1 MLSSTLR
8 NLNPKFSLN
17 KITHLNPALFNKI
30 LLTND
35 VEKKI
40 TSLQITNQYQKHNYS
55 TSTSHTPELNNLNT
69 TAFKNFLGL
78 SQLEPGQILKL
89 NRNELQALLTTDDKK
104 VIQAMFNHAESVS
117 QRFFKNKIY
126 LRGIVE
132 FSNECEK
139 NCKYCGVRR
148 SIKNVKR
155 YCMSQEDILKCSDV
169 VYNNGYGTFMLQSG
183 EITTPERIAW
193 LEDLIKKIKK
203 RSRELE
209 SKRFNR
215 PLSECKGLQIALSVG
230 ELSSEDYQRLYDAGA
245 RRYLLRIESSNP
257 KVYAKLHPRDH
268 SWEVRHKCLLELK
281 RIGYQTGTGVLVGV
295 PYQTSWDMADDILY
309 LDQLGAH
316 MIGMGPYVYQPH
328 TPIGNLWKFTVGR
341 KIKSMEEYHERLV
354 DQTIR
359 MYALTRIVMGN
370 SNIAATTALEALS
383 PTAREKALVSG
394 CNLVMPIITPD
405 EYRKEYSLYTGKSE
419 VVSHRQKLV
428 SLITKIN
435 KEPVFFEWGDP
446 LSHQMEQ
453 MEKRKQK

>member
-1 MLSSTLR
+1 MLSSTFR
-8 NLNPKFSLN
+8 NLNFNPKFTLN
-17 KITHLNPALFNKI
+17 KVTNFRSALISKIALNNVKNEI
-30 LLTND
+30 ST
-35 VEKKI
+35 
-40 TSLQITNQYQKHNYS
+40 LQIHTNQYQKFKYS
-55 TSTSHTPELNNLNT
+55 TTPELNKDT
-69 TAFKNFLGL
+69 TAFKDFLGL
-78 SQLEPGQILKL
+78 SSLEPGQILKL
-89 NRNELQALLTTDDKK
+89 NRNELQALLTTKDRN
-104 VIQAMFNHAESVS
+104 VVEAMYNHAESIT
-117 QRFFKNKIY
+117 QRFFKNRVY

-132 FSNECEK
+132 FSNQCEK

-148 SIKNVKR
+148 NIKNVKR

-183 EITTPERIAW
+183 EITTSERIDW

-215 PLSECKGLQIALSVG
+215 PLSECKGLQVALSVG

-257 KVYAKLHPRDH
+257 NLYSKLHPKDH
-268 SWEVRHKCLLELK
+268 SWEIRHKCLLELK
-281 RIGYQTGTGVLVGV
+281 RIGYQTGTGVLIGV

-309 LDQLGAH
+309 LDKLGAH

-328 TPIGNLWKFTVGR
+328 TPIGNYWKFTVGR
-341 KIKSMEEYHERLV
+341 KIKNMDEYNEGLV

-359 MYALTRIVMGN
+359 MYALTRIVMGT

-383 PTAREKALVSG
+383 PSAREKALVSG

-428 SLITKIN
+428 SLISKIN
-435 KEPVFFEWGDP
+435 KEPIFFEWGDP

-453 MEKRKQK
+453 MKKKQQQQQQ